1 MGRCRLID
9 NGLTIL
15 LLAGL
20 AWFWWDSR
28 GVAERAIH
36 AAKRRC
42 DRIGVVFLN
51 DTVGWKKIRLKRNEQ
66 GQMQFQRTYFFEF
79 SSDMT
84 QRYQGEI
91 VMLGQHVSKINL
103 DVYRAE

>member
-1 MGRCRLID
+1 MID

-15 LLAGL
+15 LLVGL

-28 GVAERAIH
+28 GVAERAIQ
-36 AAKRRC
+36 AAKNRC
-42 DRIGVVFLN
+42 DSVGVSFLN
-51 DTVGWKKIRLKRNEQ
+51 DTVGWKKIRLIRNRQ
-66 GQMQFQRTYFFEF
+66 GRMQFQRTYFFEF
-79 SSDMT
+79 ASDMA

-91 VMLGQHVSKINL
+91 VMLGQYVTKINL